1 MEHREPNENPA
12 PADRAQRVAAAP
24 AALERETGPAFTRA
38 AAARIIVVAVAA
50 ALVWLHVWEPLPGF
64 SLIGVLGVLI
74 GGWPIFKEAA
84 ENAVARRMTME
95 LSMSIAIVAAAGISQ
110 YLTALIITLFVLVA
124 EVLEGMTVSR
134 GRRAI
139 RDLMDFIPRTVTIRG
154 PGGVRDASTDEL
166 RAGDSVL
173 VNPGALV
180 PIDGIV
186 TSGHSYVDQARITG
200 ESMPVDKAPGSVVY
214 AGTINQSGAL
224 EIRVERIGRD
234 TSYGRIIEAVEHAER
249 SRAPVQQL
257 ADRLAGYLVY
267 FALAAAAVTFI
278 VTRDVRSTISVII
291 VAGACGIAAGTPLAI
306 LGGIGRSARL
316 GAIIKGGLYLETLG
330 RVNIVVLDK
339 TGTLTFGRTEVQAVF
354 PAAGVTED
362 EVIEA
367 AASAEM
373 RSEHPLGRA
382 IVNFASA
389 KHRALREPERFDY
402 VPGRGI
408 TAVAGGVTI
417 LVGNRGLLLDHAIPV
432 PLDFAASADT
442 CSEVLVA
449 RNGRLL
455 GAIVVT
461 DTVRPEAR
469 RAIEAL
475 GRMSIR
481 SVLLTGDT
489 SAVATMVARELGIIE
504 VEAGLLPEMKLARIK
519 ALVADG
525 LIVAMV
531 GDGINDAPA
540 LAHASVGVAMGS
552 GTDVA
557 RESADVVLLGND
569 LAKFTE
575 TLAIARRTRRIIWW
589 NFAGTIGVD
598 LIGIALASAG
608 LLSPAL
614 AAFIHVT
621 SELAFILNSARLLPH
636 TGRGAAAAKKM
647 AVRSENKSLAKAA

>member
-1 MEHREPNENPA
+1 MDQRERIKSATLVEQA
-12 PADRAQRVAAAP
+12 EGGTTAP
-24 AALERETGPAFTRA
+24 AAEERERDHVLSRVE
-38 AAARIIVVAVAA
+38 AARIIVIAIGAA
-50 ALVWLHVWEPLPGF
+50 AVWFHVWEPLPRV
-64 SLIGVLGVLI
+64 SLIGILGVLI

-84 ENAVARRMTME
+84 ENAAARRMTME
-95 LSMSIAIVAAAGISQ
+95 LSMSIAIVAAACISQ
-110 YLTALIITLFVLVA
+110 YFTALIITLFVLIA

-139 RDLMDFIPRTVTIRG
+139 RDLMDFIPRSVTVRGAGGIRET
-154 PGGVRDASTDEL
+154 STDEL
-166 RAGDSVL
+166 RVGDSVL
-173 VNPGALV
+173 VNPGGLV
-180 PIDGIV
+180 PIDGTVI
-186 TSGHSYVDQARITG
+186 SGHSFVDQARITG
-200 ESMPVDKAPGSVVY
+200 ESMPLEKLTGSAVF

-267 FALAAAAVTFI
+267 FALAAAAITFI
-278 VTRDVRSTISVII
+278 ITRDARSTISVII

-330 RVNIVVLDK
+330 KVNTVVLDK
-339 TGTLTFGRTEVQAVF
+339 TGTLTFGQTEVRAIV
-354 PAAGVTED
+354 PADGVS
-362 EVIEA
+362 EVEVLDA

-373 RSEHPLGRA
+373 RSEHPLGKA
-382 IVNFASA
+382 IINLASA
-389 KHRALREPERFDY
+389 KNRSLDEPERFDY
-402 VPGRGI
+402 LPGRGI
-408 TAVAGGVTI
+408 EAVVDGATI
-417 LVGNRGLLLDHAIPV
+417 LVGNRGLLHDHSV
-432 PLDFAASADT
+432 EVSRDFAAGEDAS
-442 CSEVLVA
+442 SEVLVA
-449 RNGRLL
+449 RDGGFL
-455 GAIVVT
+455 GAIVIA

-475 GRMSIR
+475 NRMGIR

-489 SAVATMVARELGIIE
+489 KPVAATVARELGITE
-504 VEAGLLPEMKLARIK
+504 VAADLLPEMKLARIK
-519 ALVADG
+519 SLVVAG
-525 LIVAMV
+525 RVVAMV

-540 LAHASVGVAMGS
+540 LAEANVGVAMGS

-569 LAKFTE
+569 LLKFTE
-575 TLAIARRTRRIIWW
+575 TLAIARWTRRIIWW

-598 LIGIALASAG
+598 IVGIALASVG
-608 LLSPAL
+608 LLSPTL

-621 SELAFILNSARLLPH
+621 SELAFILNSARLLP
-636 TGRGAAAAKKM
+636 
-647 AVRSENKSLAKAA
+647 RSEPSSKPATADEARENTLAKAA

>member
-1 MEHREPNENPA
+1 MDQRERIDSPTLVEQ
-12 PADRAQRVAAAP
+12 AQGGTIVP
-24 AALERETGPAFTRA
+24 AAEEHERDHVFSRVE
-38 AAARIIVVAVAA
+38 AARIIVVALAA
-50 ALVWLHVWEPLPGF
+50 AAVWFHVGEPLPRV

-84 ENAVARRMTME
+84 ENAAARRMTME
-95 LSMSIAIVAAAGISQ
+95 LSMSIAIIAAAGISQ
-110 YLTALIITLFVLVA
+110 FFTALIIILFVLVA

-139 RDLMDFIPRTVTIRG
+139 RDLMDFLPRSVTVRG
-154 PGGVRDASTDEL
+154 ASGIHEASTDEL
-166 RAGDSVL
+166 RAGDFVL
-173 VNPGALV
+173 VNPGGLV
-180 PIDGIV
+180 PIDGTVI
-186 TSGHSYVDQARITG
+186 SGHSFVDQARITG
-200 ESMPVDKAPGSVVY
+200 ESMPVEKLPGAAVY

-267 FALAAAAVTFI
+267 FALAAAVVTFI
-278 VTRDVRSTISVII
+278 ITHDARSTISVII

-306 LGGIGRSARL
+306 LGAIGCSARQ

-330 RVNIVVLDK
+330 RVDTVVLDK
-339 TGTLTFGRTEVQAVF
+339 TGTLTFGRTEVQAVV
-354 PAAGVTED
+354 PATGVAEI
-362 EVIEA
+362 EVLDA

-373 RSEHPLGRA
+373 RSEHPLGKA
-382 IVNFASA
+382 IIELASA
-389 KHRALREPERFDY
+389 KNRLLREPERFDY

-408 TAVAGGVTI
+408 TAVVDGVTI
-417 LVGNRGLLLDHAIPV
+417 LVGNRGLLHDHAIDV
-432 PLDFAASADT
+432 PRDLAERADT
-442 CSEVLVA
+442 SSEVFVA
-449 RNGRLL
+449 RDGRLL
-455 GAIVVT
+455 GAILIA

-475 GRMSIR
+475 DRMGIR

-489 SAVATMVARELGIIE
+489 RPVAEMVARELGITE
-504 VEAGLLPEMKLARIK
+504 VEADLLPEMKLARIK
-519 ALVADG
+519 SLVAG
-525 LIVAMV
+525 GRIVAMV

-540 LAHASVGVAMGS
+540 LAEASVGVAMGS

-569 LAKFTE
+569 LMKFTE
-575 TLAIARRTRRIIWW
+575 TLAIARWTRRIIWW

-598 LIGIALASAG
+598 MIGMALASAG
-608 LLSPAL
+608 LLNPTL

-621 SELAFILNSARLLPH
+621 SELVFILNSARLLPRS
-636 TGRGAAAAKKM
+636 TQGAAGPDGTS
-647 AVRSENKSLAKAA
+647 VISGENSLAKAA

>member
-1 MEHREPNENPA
+1 MSPTLVDQSQA
-12 PADRAQRVAAAP
+12 GTTAP
-24 AALERETGPAFTRA
+24 AAEERERDHVLSRVE
-38 AAARIIVVAVAA
+38 AARIVLVALSAA
-50 ALVWLHVWEPLPGF
+50 AVWLHGWEPFPSV
-64 SLIGVLGVLI
+64 SLIGVFGVLI

-84 ENAVARRMTME
+84 ENAAARRMTME
-95 LSMSIAIVAAAGISQ
+95 LSMSIAIVAAVAISQ
-110 YLTALIITLFVLVA
+110 FFTALIITLFVLVA
-124 EVLEGMTVSR
+124 EVLERMTLSR

-139 RDLMDFIPRTVTIRG
+139 RDLMDFLPRSVTIRG
-154 PGGVRDASTDEL
+154 PGGVREALTDDL

-173 VNPGALV
+173 VNPGGLV
-180 PIDGIV
+180 PIDGVV
-186 TSGHSYVDQARITG
+186 TSGHSFVDQSRITG
-200 ESMPVDKAPGSVVY
+200 ESMPVEKLPNSVMY

-234 TSYGRIIEAVEHAER
+234 TSYGRIIGAVEHAER

-267 FALAAAAVTFI
+267 FALIAAAVTFI
-278 VTRDVRSTISVII
+278 ITRDARSTISVII

-330 RVNIVVLDK
+330 RVNTVVLDK
-339 TGTLTFGRTEVQAVF
+339 TGTLTFGRTEVQAVV
-354 PAAGVTED
+354 PAAGVTEV
-362 EVIEA
+362 EVLDA
-367 AASAEM
+367 GASAEM

-382 IVNFASA
+382 IVNYASA
-389 KHRALREPERFDY
+389 KNRALREPERFDY
-402 VPGRGI
+402 APGRGI

-417 LVGNRGLLLDHAIPV
+417 LVGNRSLLIDHEIQV
-432 PLDFAASADT
+432 PRDFAAGADT
-442 CSEVLVA
+442 SSEVFVA
-449 RNGRLL
+449 RDGCLL
-455 GAIVVT
+455 GAIVVA

-469 RAIEAL
+469 RAVEAL
-475 GRMSIR
+475 DRMGIR

-489 SAVATMVARELGIIE
+489 RPVAEMVARGLGISE
-504 VEAGLLPEMKLARIK
+504 VESDLLPEMKLARIK
-519 ALVADG
+519 SLVAAG
-525 LIVAMV
+525 RIVAMV

-540 LAHASVGVAMGS
+540 LAQASVGVAMGS

-569 LAKFTE
+569 LLKFTE

-589 NFAGTIGVD
+589 NFAGTLAVD
-598 LIGIALASAG
+598 TIGIALASIG
-608 LLSPAL
+608 LLSPTI

-636 TGRGAAAAKKM
+636 TGRDAAAAEM
-647 AVRSENKSLAKAA
+647 TATSESNPLAKAA